1 MIRILV
7 ANIRVSEHNAKFT
20 LALSNV
26 SILSK
31 YTIISAFFLS
41 LHCPVCFSEIQ
52 KRFYIHCRKR

>member
-20 LALSNV
+20 LALSNA

-31 YTIISAFFLS
+31 DTIISAFSLS
-41 LHCPVCFSEIQ
+41 LYYPVCFSEI
-52 KRFYIHCRKR
+52 